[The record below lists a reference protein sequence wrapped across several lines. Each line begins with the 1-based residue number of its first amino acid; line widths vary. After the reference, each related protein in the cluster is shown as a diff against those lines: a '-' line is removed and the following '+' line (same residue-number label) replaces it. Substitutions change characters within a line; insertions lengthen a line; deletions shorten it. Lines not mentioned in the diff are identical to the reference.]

1 MRIQLPNVCLK
12 SAVFVAT
19 ALLGANLSMAQSV
32 NLTAAP
38 SLLAFDCAIAQASND
53 RSVATIGRHSAFP
66 TANCIV
72 WANAEGLGVGPAQL
86 DGLHG
91 LTMNLNLKPLANEA
105 AVKPT
110 TFEAAFA
117 DMKGRFPTAPA
128 WLVATVE
135 KNRAAIEKACSEDHE
150 TPFKVYTITSRD
162 VRG

>member
-1 MRIQLPNVCLK
+1 MRRLSIVLYAFGSLISAAG
-12 SAVFVAT
+12 SAV
-19 ALLGANLSMAQSV
+19 GA
-32 NLTAAP
+32 
-38 SLLAFDCAIAQASND
+38 ASSDYD
-53 RSVATIGRHSAFP
+53 RDLISVATIGRHSAFP